1 MKQRK
6 TLRLMTAVLAALALL
21 LSFAACRPVTEP
33 DTTAP
38 DETTAAADQGTTDAP
53 ETSQPESDAE
63 TESETAPAADGET
76 TTNLPVA
83 DEAELRA
90 GVWWAIGDGIDSY
103 YEICRDGTGAVISQ
117 ENGTGVGINYEVRGT
132 GVTFQMGAVD
142 AINEATLTATSADE
156 LTVTFADGRTE
167 FWSYM
172 GNVTMNGFTFYSN
185 EQLCGMARDYI
196 QAAEGYTPENVAATA
211 DFEDPR
217 TINIQ
222 LYDNL
227 GDHNST
233 AAWYFVDRFTAK
245 GRDLNG
251 NEIDLTAAP

>member
-1 MKQRK
+1 M
-6 TLRLMTAVLAALALL
+6 LAALALL
-21 LSFAACRPVTEP
+21 FSFAACRRTPQPE
-33 DTTAP
+33 TTAP
-38 DETTAAADQGTTDAP
+38 DETTAAVDQGTTAPDAP
-53 ETSQPESDAE
+53 ETTAPESDAE
-63 TESETAPAADGET
+63 TESETASAADGET

-117 ENGTGVGINYEVRGT
+117 ENGTGVGINYEVRGNS
-132 GVTFQMGAVD
+132 VTFQMGAVD
-142 AINEATLTATSADE
+142 AVSEATLAAASADE
-156 LTVTFADGRTE
+156 LTVTFADGHTE

-185 EQLCGMARDYI
+185 EQLCEMAKNYI
-196 QAAEGYTPENVAATA
+196 AAVEGYTPENVAATA

-245 GRDLNG
+245 GWDLNS